1 MLTKLACIKENETYF
16 DGNDDDA
23 ADLDLNSIMDEFHM
37 CCRLNTEKI
46 DKLRKLKVAQQSIK
60 CRLVF
65 IGRTYHNNGLVI
77 KISSG
82 HTYEIDVI
90 CMGKTTNFK
99 NMSLGRSKGFVRGF
113 FNFHHGHIKS
123 SWCIL

>member
-16 DGNDDDA
+16 GGNCDDGG
-23 ADLDLNSIMDEFHM
+23 LDLNSIMDEFHM
-37 CCRLNTEKI
+37 GCRLNDEKI
-46 DKLRKLKVAQQSIK
+46 DKLKKLKVAQQSIK

-65 IGRTYHNNGLVI
+65 VGRTYSKNGLVI
-77 KISSG
+77 KISPD

-90 CMGKTTNFK
+90 YMGKAKNFK
-99 NMSLGRSKGFVRGF
+99 NMSLDRSKGFVRGF
-113 FNFHHGHIKS
+113 FNCHHGHIKS